1 MKKIIFTLLLSVFF
15 INFVYAGAFWIIDID
30 NNIIAKCQYI
40 PSQVDLESRN
50 EVAIYM
56 EEDITFEEAEYRGNK
71 IVRHVKTAD
80 EIQAEVDRQEFFD
93 EQNMVFE
100 RMKDNIIT
108 ELEAEGKVFK
118 HIKKK

>member
-80 EIQAEVDRQEFFD
+80 EIQDEVDKEEKISEEEIVADRIRNNAID
-93 EQNMVFE
+93 
-100 RMKDNIIT
+100 
-108 ELEAEGKVFK
+108 ELEAEGISFK